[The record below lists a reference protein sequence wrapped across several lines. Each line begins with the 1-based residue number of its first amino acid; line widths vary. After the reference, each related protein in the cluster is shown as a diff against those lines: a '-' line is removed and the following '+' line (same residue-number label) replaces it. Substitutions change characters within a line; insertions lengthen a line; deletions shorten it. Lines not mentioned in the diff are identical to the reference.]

1 MTHFRA
7 WQPRT
12 ELHKIMLRERRGLM
26 LTLAWATIFLVVGL
40 AVALTARHQTGILVG
55 SGLSLL
61 GIAMFILAVYLI
73 RSGSQPTESD
83 SETIVEKYRI

>member
-1 MTHFRA
+1 MISFTWTPSSR
-7 WQPRT
+7 RY
-12 ELHKIMLRERRGLM
+12 ESMLRERRGLM

-73 RSGSQPTESD
+73 RLGSQPTEND
-83 SETIVEKYRI
+83 SETIAEKYRI